1 MVWYLFLERQSVEQ
15 GRMRPVDDSLVGI
28 SFCSSLSFLQCSD
41 MVDFLTGKASGALK
55 PSLAVLED
63 LAQLEVM
70 KESQLNR
77 HGE

>member
-1 MVWYLFLERQSVEQ
+1 MW
-15 GRMRPVDDSLVGI
+15 PVDDSLVGVG
-28 SFCSSLSFLQCSD
+28 FCSSLSFLQCSD

>member
-1 MVWYLFLERQSVEQ
+1 
-15 GRMRPVDDSLVGI
+15 
-28 SFCSSLSFLQCSD
+28 

-70 KESQLNR
+70 ESQLNR

>member
-1 MVWYLFLERQSVEQ
+1 
-15 GRMRPVDDSLVGI
+15 
-28 SFCSSLSFLQCSD
+28 
-41 MVDFLTGKASGALK
+41 MVDFLTVKASGPLK

-77 HGE
+77 HRE

>member
-1 MVWYLFLERQSVEQ
+1 
-15 GRMRPVDDSLVGI
+15 
-28 SFCSSLSFLQCSD
+28 
-41 MVDFLTGKASGALK
+41 MVDFLTRKASGALK

-77 HGE
+77 HRE